1 MKHFTFLKPLLMA
14 IMLVGG
20 VSYAWGD
27 PTSLYERGTTNSW
40 SDADLSEW
48 SASYCTPTI
57 SGGLSVATKNGG
69 WTCTKSLSITSNA
82 IVTLNATLKTGGA
95 GGNNGSYDYI
105 QIGGIKVCFNEQ
117 AKSAFIDVDGVT
129 TNLTL
134 TYSRNTAYAISVEI
148 NTASGAISYEVG
160 SASGSSTSTTAI
172 TNVVFGHSKAGR
184 EGYDINPVLQKIE
197 ILEEE
202 QEVTTADYT
211 INYKDGDD
219 IVKTTSGNIAVG
231 TVIPIESTFWASTTK
246 YIKDGG
252 EASSLTVAAGG
263 STLNVSV
270 SEAPIYSYTVNATV
284 GGSTVK
290 ELASGS
296 IYSGETV
303 TVPYPLYVNV
313 GGTLYQKSANS
324 LQYRQ
329 NIVVTSDNQVTEFAY
344 TETDIT
350 NVVYFSEG
358 EEVTGAIATAEG
370 GNMSIRSSN
379 AKCGYATSDINLVAL
394 PASNYTATM
403 VIYSNSSGGATISF
417 DFDTDY
423 DEVVTGANNGDLRTH
438 DFTLSEGKTIKWKA
452 SGDSKNGLDYI
463 YIVDKTAKEIADAI
477 ADCKRYE
484 TSSAFATAVAAESF
498 SNAAEVYAFH
508 TAWQIAQANA
518 SSSND
523 YTKVI
528 RNAAVADGTDW
539 SGANILS
546 GEKYTGAPD
555 NYYLDRAGATFNV
568 NQTIYG
574 LPAGKY
580 QIKVATRAN
589 ADTYTHLYVNGGSGD
604 ICTTRGNHIGNSG
617 GTLDRGWDWSYVPF
631 EITET
636 TNILI
641 GFYATT
647 DGGWASCD
655 DWHLYKVTEDYP
667 VTVSEAGW
675 ATLYTP
681 YALNFAGTGL
691 QAFTAT
697 LDNENSTVTLT
708 EVETVPALTG
718 VVLKGAEGNY
728 DIPLAASSSTAQGDL
743 EGSVT
748 WATAYN
754 SVAGKNVYMLVK
766 NDAGKAQFTKV
777 TSGSVAA
784 GKAYLTVANG
794 GSVKAFNVVFAG
806 NEETA
811 ISETAEKTEAT
822 ESLFDLSG
830 RRVNKA
836 QKGIFIANG
845 KKVVIK

>member
-1 MKHFTFLKPLLMA
+1 M
-14 IMLVGG
+14 
-20 VSYAWGD
+20 
-27 PTSLYERGTTNSW
+27 
-40 SDADLSEW
+40 
-48 SASYCTPTI
+48 
-57 SGGLSVATKNGG
+57 
-69 WTCTKSLSITSNA
+69 
-82 IVTLNATLKTGGA
+82 TLNATLKTGGA

-184 EGYDINPVLQKIE
+184 EGYEINPVLQKIE

-231 TVIPIESTFWASTTK
+231 TVIPIESTFWVSTTK

-252 EASSLTVAAGG
+252 EPSSLTVAAGG

-324 LQYRQ
+324 SQYRQ
-329 NIVVTSDNQVTEFAY
+329 NIVVTSDNHVTEFAY

-350 NVVYFSEG
+350 HVVYFSEG

-370 GNMSIRSSN
+370 SNMSIRSSN

-423 DEVVTGANNGDLRTH
+423 DEVVTGASNSALRTH

-452 SGDSKNGLDYI
+452 SGDSKNGLDFI

-484 TSSAFATAVAAESF
+484 TSSAFATAVAGESF
-498 SNAAEVYAFH
+498 ASAAEVYEFH
-508 TAWQIAQANA
+508 TAWQIAQADAA
-518 SSSND
+518 SSSD
-523 YTKVI
+523 ITKVI
-528 RNAAVADGTDW
+528 RNAAVANGTDW
-539 SGANILS
+539 NSGRTNS
-546 GEKYTGAPD
+546 GEPYTGAPD
-555 NYYLDRAGATFNV
+555 DTYFDAWDKDVSNAS
-568 NQTIYG
+568 QTIYG
-574 LPAGKY
+574 LPAGTY
-580 QIKVATRAN
+580 TLKVATRASETLTDIDKYN
-589 ADTYTHLYVNGGSGD
+589 VWVNGGSADAKVLGHHEGSA
-604 ICTTRGNHIGNSG
+604 GNFLGNG
-617 GTLDRGWDWSYVPF
+617 WNWTFIPFTLSAKANVS
-631 EITET
+631 
-636 TNILI
+636 I
-641 GFYATT
+641 GFYSLP
-647 DGGWASCD
+647 GNGSGLWAGCD
-655 DWHLYKVTEDYP
+655 DWHLYKGQLTTP
-667 VTVSEAGW
+667 LTIGTSGW

-681 YALNFAGTGL
+681 YALDFSGL
-691 QAFTAT
+691 GLTAYTAT
-697 LDNENSTVTLT
+697 FDGSTVTLT
-708 EVETVPALTG
+708 EVTTVPANTG
-718 VVLKGAEGNY
+718 VVLTGEEDTYN
-728 DIPLAASSSTAQGDL
+728 IPVIASSSTAKGQL
-743 EGSVT
+743 EGNANA
-748 WATAYN
+748 ATAYDA
-754 SVAGKNVYMLVK
+754 VTGKDLYMLAINASNKV
-766 NDAGKAQFTKV
+766 QFTKV
-777 TSGSVAA
+777 TSGSIAA
-784 GKAYLTVANG
+784 GKAYLPVAQG
-794 GSVKAFNVVFAG
+794 GSVKAFAVEFAG
-806 NEETA
+806 ADA
-811 ISETAEKTEAT
+811 ISDVRSKME
-822 ESLFDLSG
+822 DG
-830 RRVNKA
+830 RNEIFNLAGQRMSKLQRGVN
-836 QKGIFIANG
+836 IVNG
-845 KKVVIK
+845 KKILVK